1 MIGDVL
7 HIKQEYF
14 STSASILQWA
24 KKQGVFNQK
33 KTVIAIGGESGSGK
47 SVTAVCLQ
55 EVMARDGK
63 RAGIL
68 HQDDYFFLPPHT
80 NHARREGDISNVG
93 VEEVNRALLQKHIDG
108 FKQEEGTLEKPLMH
122 YSENKLL
129 QETVDMAPWDVLI
142 VEGTYAMLFENVD
155 LAIFMERTFRDTLEN
170 RKKRGREVFT
180 PFIER
185 VLEIEH
191 SIIRA
196 TAQRADLLVQK
207 DYSVKSTRE

>member
-24 KKQGVFNQK
+24 KNHSCFNRK

-55 EVMARDGK
+55 EVMAREGM

-68 HQDDYFFLPPHT
+68 HQDDYFFLPPQT
-80 NHARREGDISNVG
+80 NHARREDNISNVG
-93 VEEVNRALLQKHIDG
+93 VAEVNTLLLQQHINS
-108 FKQEEGTLEKPLMH
+108 FKQEEKILEKPLVH
-122 YSENKLL
+122 YSQNTLL
-129 QETVDMAPWDVLI
+129 QETLEIESWDVLI
-142 VEGTYAMLFENVD
+142 VEGTYALMLDKVD

-170 RKKRGREVFT
+170 RKKRAREAFT

-185 VLEIEH
+185 VLEVEH
-191 SIIRA
+191 SIISA
-196 TAQRADLLVQK
+196 TAKRADLLVQK

>member
-1 MIGDVL
+1 VIGDVL

-24 KKQGVFNQK
+24 KKQGVFNRK
-33 KTVIAIGGESGSGK
+33 KAVIAIGGESGSGK

-55 EVMARDGK
+55 EVMAREGI

-68 HQDDYFFLPPHT
+68 HQDDYFYLPPKT
-80 NHARREGDISNVG
+80 NHAKREENISCVG
-93 VEEVNRALLQKHIDG
+93 VQEVNVELLQLHINSFKKG
-108 FKQEEGTLEKPLMH
+108 FGTLEKPLMH
-122 YSENKLL
+122 YPENKVV
-129 QETVDMAPWDVLI
+129 QETVDMATWDTLI
-142 VEGTYAMLFENVD
+142 VEGTYAMMLENVD

-170 RKKRGREVFT
+170 RKKRAREAFT

-191 SIIRA
+191 HLISA
-196 TAQRADLLVQK
+196 TAKRADLLVQK